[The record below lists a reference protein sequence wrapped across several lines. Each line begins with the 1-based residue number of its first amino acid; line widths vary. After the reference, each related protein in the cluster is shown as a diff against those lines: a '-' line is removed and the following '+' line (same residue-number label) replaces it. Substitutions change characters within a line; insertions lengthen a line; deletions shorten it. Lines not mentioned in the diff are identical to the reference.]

1 MAGLVHVLCLVV
13 ATCASPAGAW
23 SQSHSS
29 CATGSAAESVDFTS
43 RGVSASEVVV
53 KSDLGIRF
61 DEGIEI
67 ESRALGG
74 SHFVEYESTFRLL
87 RTGTGEYI
95 GFERIDVPTDAGLY
109 GSEIVRL
116 LKGTTVEAVGGQ
128 PLPASWVQPAQQF
141 PIFPGFRYVASNRII
156 ARADSHRY
164 VGLWQAETGSETLVV
179 AFDEPS
185 AYDPNRPPSQILARL
200 PFKASVISTTSAPH
214 GGPTALRMVT
224 DPDRNGR
231 FWLVNLLWPTSHA
244 EQ

>member
-1 MAGLVHVLCLVV
+1 MNPNLFSIVLIILAGG
-13 ATCASPAGAW
+13 ATALQAPTNAKL
-23 SQSHSS
+23 
-29 CATGSAAESVDFTS
+29 AAQSVDFTS
-43 RGVSASEVVV
+43 RDISASEVMV

-61 DEGIEI
+61 DEGVEI
-67 ESRALGG
+67 VSRALGG
-74 SHFVEYESTFRLL
+74 SQFAEYESTFRLL

-185 AYDPNRPPSQILARL
+185 AYDPDRPPSQILARL

-224 DPDRNGR
+224 DPDQNGR

-244 EQ
+244 GQ